1 MCVFVYALRMVLG
14 KELSI
19 STSGKSSDRTN
30 VRKIE
35 FQSSIAKS
43 HTPGPMVCSGVSGSA
58 LISGRDVTMISRVLR
73 RVCSVFFRV
82 SQYTVYKMMM

>member
-1 MCVFVYALRMVLG
+1 MVLG

-35 FQSSIAKS
+35 FQSSIANS
-43 HTPGPMVCSGVSGSA
+43 HTPGPMVGSAVSGVKDGIIMVF
-58 LISGRDVTMISRVLR
+58 L
-73 RVCSVFFRV
+73 CS
-82 SQYTVYKMMM
+82 